1 MGLPVLYCLAILA
14 AAPADPP
21 ALLCNLTVRPKGVA
35 RSATVAQLP
44 QPLGNMTTQSRS
56 LRLADQLSS
65 NPYYWPGGYPWF
77 AITHDGGVLCHECC
91 KSERSR
97 IGTTTGSDG
106 WGVVVLWINWEED
119 DLHCDHCGN
128 RIESAYAEDAE

>member
-1 MGLPVLYCLAILA
+1 MGPSPPHALP
-14 AAPADPP
+14 
-21 ALLCNLTVRPKGVA
+21 LLCNLTVRPKGVA

-56 LRLADQLSS
+56 LRLADQLSA
-65 NPYYWPGGYPWF
+65 NPYAWPGGYPRF
-77 AITHDGGVLCHECC
+77 AVTHDGGVLCHECC
-91 KSERSR
+91 KSERSS

-106 WGVVVLWINWEED
+106 WGVVALEANWEDPE
-119 DLHCDHCGN
+119 LFCDHCGA